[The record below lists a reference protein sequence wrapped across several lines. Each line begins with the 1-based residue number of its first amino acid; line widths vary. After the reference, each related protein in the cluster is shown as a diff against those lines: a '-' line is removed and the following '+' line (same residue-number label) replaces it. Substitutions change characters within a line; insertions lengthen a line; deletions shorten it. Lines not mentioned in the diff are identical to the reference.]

1 MFLLPLMNI
10 LAQSLAAL
18 VIFVVGYLLL
28 LVCVI
33 AGLVVT
39 HLIYKGARLF
49 WSHVVARTASAHAAT
64 SGVAETADAHF
75 PQNDILLAPPALNR
89 R

>member
-1 MFLLPLMNI
+1 
-10 LAQSLAAL
+10 
-18 VIFVVGYLLL
+18 
-28 LVCVI
+28 
-33 AGLVVT
+33 
-39 HLIYKGARLF
+39 LIYKGARLF